1 MAHLRPRFA
10 SSWVLSFLLLA
21 GAASCSPGYVSAD
34 SVSDGTDV
42 STDSSSG
49 GSDGSDS
56 DDGSGGTD
64 GSGGSNDG
72 SGGTDGSGGSDG
84 SGGVTTDGSA
94 GGSDTGG
101 TATDGPVGGGNS
113 GGATSNSGGSSS
125 SGGANQGTGG
135 AFDPSCE
142 QGDSCMPAANF
153 YDECFDPACSSPVG
167 ARSSEVEMDP
177 CLVPWEERQ
186 TQIPEDCPA
195 FERDMNCPGIC
206 EVQPPCF
213 EAHCDGGTGK
223 CEVEICVVPP
233 PV

>member
-1 MAHLRPRFA
+1 
-10 SSWVLSFLLLA
+10 VLSILVLA

-34 SVSDGTDV
+34 SSDGTDV

-56 DDGSGGTD
+56 DGSGGSDDGSGGSDGSSDDGSGGTD
-64 GSGGSNDG
+64 GSGG
-72 SGGTDGSGGSDG
+72 
-84 SGGVTTDGSA
+84 VTTDGST

-142 QGDSCMPAANF
+142 QGDSCMLAANL
-153 YDECFDPACSSPVG
+153 YDECFDPDCSSPV
-167 ARSSEVEMDP
+167 AATESEVAMDP
-177 CLVPWEERQ
+177 CLLPWEARTEG
-186 TQIPEDCPA
+186 IPEDCPA
-195 FERDMNCPGIC
+195 FERDMNCPEIC
-206 EVQPPCF
+206 EVQPPCV

-223 CEVEICVVPP
+223 CEIEICVAPP
-233 PV
+233 PI